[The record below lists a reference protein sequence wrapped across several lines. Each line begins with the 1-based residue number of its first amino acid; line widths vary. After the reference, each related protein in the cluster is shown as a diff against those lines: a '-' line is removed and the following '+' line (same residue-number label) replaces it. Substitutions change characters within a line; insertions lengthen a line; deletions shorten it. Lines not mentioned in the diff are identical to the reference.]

1 MKKGHNYNI
10 LDLGSS
16 KLRFSI
22 FDDKSIQQYSEIKP
36 LFNQNLYLN
45 SNEQIVYLIK
55 NAEKKISSHVQDI
68 VLMFDTYHL
77 ISVDLSLS
85 KNLDESSELKKFFF
99 VFFIYLPKV
108 NITYFQNRHK

>member
-1 MKKGHNYNI
+1 MINQFNNI
-10 LDLGSS
+10 L
-16 KLRFSI
+16 
-22 FDDKSIQQYSEIKP
+22 EIKP

-55 NAEKKISSHVQDI
+55 NAEKKFRYVQDI

-85 KNLDESSELKKFFF
+85 KNLDESSELKS
-99 VFFIYLPKV
+99 L
-108 NITYFQNRHK
+108 

>member
-36 LFNQNLYLN
+36 LFNQNLYLKEFE
-45 SNEQIVYLIK
+45 SIVTFLQQNPSVISKWSRAAIK
-55 NAEKKISSHVQDI
+55 HS
-68 VLMFDTYHL
+68 
-77 ISVDLSLS
+77 
-85 KNLDESSELKKFFF
+85 KKFSTRNVVKKYIDYFN
-99 VFFIYLPKV
+99 ILYANGRKV
-108 NITYFQNRHK
+108 IRKI

>member
-36 LFNQNLYLN
+36 LFNQDLYLN
-45 SNEQIVYLIK
+45 SN
-55 NAEKKISSHVQDI
+55 
-68 VLMFDTYHL
+68 
-77 ISVDLSLS
+77 
-85 KNLDESSELKKFFF
+85 
-99 VFFIYLPKV
+99 
-108 NITYFQNRHK
+108 